1 MKSLNALII
10 LISIP
15 FMAACSDSSENKAS
29 GDHVW
34 KEQTKTIDKA
44 REVEAVMKKAAEDQA
59 KSIEEQMQ

>member
-10 LISIP
+10 LISIL
-15 FMAACSDSSENKAS
+15 FTAACSDSSENKAS

-34 KEQTKTIDKA
+34 KEQTETIEKA
-44 REVEAVMKKAAEDQA
+44 KGVEALMKKTAEDRA